1 MRDAAAPRGWNL
13 MGSSRRWLAAG
24 ALLILA
30 ACSKDKDVDQ
40 PAKLTDFTA
49 TIRAERVWTASVA
62 DKGAK
67 PLRLGLGLAVEGN
80 HVYAAG
86 RKGEVAA
93 FDLTSGRTIWRAK
106 TKLALSGGPG
116 AGAGLVVVG
125 STFGDLEALNAA
137 DGAVRW
143 KVRLNGEVL
152 SAPAVGERLIAVR
165 TVDGKLRGLSVKDG
179 QELWTQQQQGQR
191 LSLRGTAWPVMTGDL
206 VLCGFDNGKVAA
218 VNSNDGSIQWET
230 TISPA
235 HGKTELERLDD
246 VDAGVKLS
254 GSDVYAIGFQG
265 RIAMLALDTGQIWW
279 SHDASSFRGVGLD
292 DGSLYVATADGE
304 VVALR
309 RRSGTELWRQ
319 KALLHRR
326 LSAAVAG
333 DTSVVTRDY
342 QGYASWLRK
351 HPVAL
356 AARASTGKVRISNAP
371 VVVGNMV
378 LVVNDAGKITAFRM
392 TPIGGK
398 KRPATPSEAGTAV
411 SPTEPASTSPA
422 DAAAQGAASDSTA
435 APAGSASPPDTQPAP
450 TRPPQDDRASSV
462 PAPTPGP
469 QPATPASPSSEP
481 AMPAPESSAP
491 APAPGPTP
499 PAPGTSQPPLPSQ
512 PTPDPLPPEPQTQP
526 QPPPS

>member
-1 MRDAAAPRGWNL
+1 

-49 TIRAERVWTASVA
+49 TIRAQRVWTASVA

-67 PLRLGLGLAVEGN
+67 PLRLGLGLAVDGN

-93 FDLTSGRTIWRAK
+93 FDLASGRTLWRAK

-116 AGAGLVVVG
+116 AGAGLIVVG
-125 STFGDLEALNAA
+125 STFGDLVALNSA

-152 SAPAVGERLIAVR
+152 SAPAVSDRLIAIR
-165 TVDGKLRGLSVKDG
+165 TVDGKLRGLSPKDG
-179 QELWTQQQQGQR
+179 QELWTQEQQVPR
-191 LSLRGTAWPVMTGDL
+191 LSLRGTATPVVTGDV
-206 VLCGFDNGKVAA
+206 VLSGFDNGKVAA
-218 VNSNDGSIQWET
+218 VNANDGSIQWET
-230 TISPA
+230 TIAPA

-246 VDAGVKLS
+246 VDAAVRVS
-254 GSDVYAIGFQG
+254 GSDVYAVGFQG
-265 RIAMLALDTGQIWW
+265 RVSMLALDTGQTWW
-279 SHDASSFRGVGLD
+279 SHDASSFRALGLD
-292 DGSLYVATADGE
+292 EGSLYIASADGE

-309 RRSGTELWRQ
+309 RRTGTELWRQ

-326 LSAAVAG
+326 LSAAVEA
-333 DTSVVTRDY
+333 DTSIVTGDF
-342 QGYASWLRK
+342 QGYVHWIDKATG
-351 HPVAL
+351 AL
-356 AARASTGKVRISNAP
+356 AARASTGKVRISNSP

-378 LVVNDAGKITAFRM
+378 LVVNDAGKISAFRM
-392 TPIGGK
+392 TPIGGQRAAK
-398 KRPATPSEAGTAV
+398 PSEAGAKA
-411 SPTEPASTSPA
+411 SPPEPATAPASPA
-422 DAAAQGAASDSTA
+422 DVAVKGAASESDASPAGA
-435 APAGSASPPDTQPAP
+435 APAAAPEAQPPPPSSQPPEPSPPP
-450 TRPPQDDRASSV
+450 
-462 PAPTPGP
+462 
-469 QPATPASPSSEP
+469 SEP
-481 AMPAPESSAP
+481 M
-491 APAPGPTP
+491 P

-526 QPPPS
+526 QPPPT

>member
-1 MRDAAAPRGWNL
+1 
-13 MGSSRRWLAAG
+13 MGRSRWLAAG

-40 PAKLTDFTA
+40 PAKLTDFNA

-67 PLRLGLGLAVEGN
+67 PLRLGLGLAVDGDR
-80 HVYAAG
+80 VYAAG

-93 FDLTSGRTIWRAK
+93 FDLASGRALWRVK

-116 AGAGLVVVG
+116 AGAGHVVVG
-125 STFGDLEALNAA
+125 STFGDLIALNST
-137 DGAVRW
+137 DGAVLW

-152 SAPAVGERLIAVR
+152 SAPAVNDRLIAIR
-165 TVDGKLRGLSVKDG
+165 TVDGKLRGISLKDG
-179 QELWTQQQQGQR
+179 HELWTQEQQVPR
-191 LSLRGTAWPVMTGDL
+191 LSLRGTSWPVVTGDL

-218 VNSNDGSIQWET
+218 VNINDGSVQWET

-246 VDAGVKLS
+246 IDAAVRVS

-279 SHDASSFRGVGLD
+279 SHDASSFRGLGLD
-292 DGSLYVATADGE
+292 EASLYIATADGE

-309 RRSGTELWRQ
+309 RRTGTELWRQ
-319 KALLHRR
+319 KALVHRR
-326 LSAAVAG
+326 LSAAVEAE
-333 DTSVVTRDY
+333 TAIVTADY
-342 QGYASWLRK
+342 QGYVHWLDK
-351 HPVAL
+351 ATGAL
-356 AARASTGKVRISNAP
+356 AARASTGKVRISNSP

-378 LVVNDAGKITAFRM
+378 LVVNDAGKISAFRM
-392 TPIGGK
+392 TPIGG
-398 KRPATPSEAGTAV
+398 KRPATPSEAGTTAN
-411 SPTEPASTSPA
+411 PTEPTSQSPADTAVSGTATDSTSP
-422 DAAAQGAASDSTA
+422 
-435 APAGSASPPDTQPAP
+435 PAGSASPSPPPAAPPAP
-450 TRPPQDDRASSV
+450 DNRASV
-462 PAPTPGP
+462 PEPTPGAQP
-469 QPATPASPSSEP
+469 PAAAPSSSEPATPAPEPPS
-481 AMPAPESSAP
+481 
-491 APAPGPTP
+491 PGPTP

-512 PTPDPLPPEPQTQP
+512 PTPDPLPPQPQTQQ

>member
-1 MRDAAAPRGWNL
+1 

-24 ALLILA
+24 ALLVLA

-40 PAKLTDFTA
+40 PSKLTDFTA
-49 TIRAERVWTASVA
+49 TIRAAKVWTASVA

-93 FDLTSGRTIWRAK
+93 FDLASGRTLWRAK

-116 AGAGLVVVG
+116 AGSGLVVVG
-125 STFGDLEALNAA
+125 STFGDLVALNAA

-165 TVDGKLRGLSVKDG
+165 TVDGKLRGLSLKDG
-179 QELWTQQQQGQR
+179 QELWTQEQQVPR

-218 VNSNDGSIQWET
+218 VNANDGSIQWET

-246 VDAGVKLS
+246 VDAGVRVS
-254 GSDVYAIGFQG
+254 GSDVYALGFQG

-279 SHDASSFRGVGLD
+279 SHDASSFRGIGLD
-292 DGSLYVATADGE
+292 DEALYVATADGE

-309 RRSGTELWRQ
+309 RRTGTELWRQ

-326 LSAAVAG
+326 LSAVVEA
-333 DTSVVTRDY
+333 DTSIVVGDY
-342 QGYASWLRK
+342 QGYVHWLDK
-351 HPVAL
+351 ATGAL
-356 AARASTGKVRISNAP
+356 AARAGTGKVRISNAP

-378 LVVNDAGKITAFRM
+378 LVVNDAGKISAFRM
-392 TPIGGK
+392 TPIGG

-411 SPTEPASTSPA
+411 SPKEPTPTSPA
-422 DAAAQGAASDSTA
+422 DAAVQGAASDSTA
-435 APAGSASPPDTQPAP
+435 APTGSASPPEAQPPAAQ
-450 TRPPQDDRASSV
+450 PPPDDHASSV

-469 QPATPASPSSEP
+469 QPAAPASPSSEP
-481 AMPAPESSAP
+481 ATPAPQSPTPAP
-491 APAPGPTP
+491 AAPAPGPT
-499 PAPGTSQPPLPSQ
+499 SQPPSP
-512 PTPDPLPPEPQTQP
+512 PDQMPPEQKTQP

>member
-1 MRDAAAPRGWNL
+1 

-67 PLRLGLGLAVEGN
+67 PLRLGLGLAVDGN

-93 FDLTSGRTIWRAK
+93 FDLASGRTLWRAK

-116 AGAGLVVVG
+116 AGAGLIVVG
-125 STFGDLEALNAA
+125 STFGDLVALNSA

-152 SAPAVGERLIAVR
+152 SAPAVSDRLIAIR
-165 TVDGKLRGLSVKDG
+165 TVDGKLRGLSPKDG
-179 QELWTQQQQGQR
+179 QELWTQEQQVPR
-191 LSLRGTAWPVMTGDL
+191 LSLRGTATPVVTGDV

-218 VNSNDGSIQWET
+218 VNANDGSIQWET
-230 TISPA
+230 TIAPA

-246 VDAGVKLS
+246 VDAAVRVS
-254 GSDVYAIGFQG
+254 GSDVYAVGFQG
-265 RIAMLALDTGQIWW
+265 RVSMLALDTGQTWW
-279 SHDASSFRGVGLD
+279 SHDASSFRALGLD
-292 DGSLYVATADGE
+292 EGSLYIASADGE

-309 RRSGTELWRQ
+309 RRTGTELWRQ

-326 LSAAVAG
+326 LSAAVEA
-333 DTSVVTRDY
+333 DTSIVTGDF
-342 QGYASWLRK
+342 QGYVHWIDKATG
-351 HPVAL
+351 AL
-356 AARASTGKVRISNAP
+356 AARASTGKVRISNSP

-378 LVVNDAGKITAFRM
+378 LVVNDAGKISAFRM

-398 KRPATPSEAGTAV
+398 RPAKPSEAGAKA
-411 SPTEPASTSPA
+411 SPPEPATAPASPA
-422 DAAAQGAASDSTA
+422 DVAVKGAASESDASPAGA
-435 APAGSASPPDTQPAP
+435 APAVAPEAQPPAP
-450 TRPPQDDRASSV
+450 
-462 PAPTPGP
+462 
-469 QPATPASPSSEP
+469 PSSEP
-481 AMPAPESSAP
+481 AEPSPPPS
-491 APAPGPTP
+491 GPMA
-499 PAPGTSQPPLPSQ
+499 PAPGTSQPPLPSH